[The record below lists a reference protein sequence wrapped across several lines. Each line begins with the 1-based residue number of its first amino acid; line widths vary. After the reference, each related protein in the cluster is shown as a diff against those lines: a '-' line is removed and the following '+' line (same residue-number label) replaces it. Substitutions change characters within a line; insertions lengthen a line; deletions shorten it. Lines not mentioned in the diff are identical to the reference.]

1 MKRIETLPVA
11 VFVLLFSAVAAFG
24 AAPSRAEKTVVTP
37 IPGVWWEGTVQMS
50 MAGMGRMMPPT
61 TDKFCRP
68 NASGWDEPPPMGHDS
83 DCRLTE
89 KSVSG
94 NTLTWKMACTKPQ
107 PATGSGEMTFT
118 PTDYN
123 GTMSMTLAEGSM
135 TIKMSGHK
143 VGGDCDAAAPL
154 RESKRAE
161 QAVVDMKKE
170 NCRQMAAEMN
180 VSAFSGPYTICT
192 DPADKEDLCR
202 RLGTL
207 EGYRKLAGN
216 NIRAECGPEGPT
228 PAVKQAAEFCGKDPA
243 SLRPPLCQEVARTVS
258 DYEFLAA
265 CCPEEGKALAQ
276 QECAGR
282 EYTAL
287 AGTKYASFCATY
299 AAGAMAKD
307 PAATTAAEQPKD
319 SPMKKG
325 KKMIKG
331 LFGK

>member
-1 MKRIETLPVA
+1 MGRVRAPAYTRPARVVFAGDAMTKRIEALPVA
-11 VFVLLFSAVAAFG
+11 VIVLVLPAVAAFG

-61 TDKFCRP
+61 TDRFCRP
-68 NASGWDEPPPMGHDS
+68 NASGWDEPPPMGRDS

-107 PATGSGEMTFT
+107 QATGSGEMTFT

-123 GTMSMTLAEGSM
+123 GTMSMTLPEGSM

-161 QAVVDMKKE
+161 QQVVDMKKE
-170 NCRQMAAEMN
+170 SCRQMAAEMN

-192 DPADKEDLCR
+192 DPADTEEFCR
-202 RLGTL
+202 RLGTF
-207 EGYRKLAGN
+207 EGYMKLAGN
-216 NIRAECGPEGPT
+216 SRLECGSET
-228 PAVKQAAEFCGKDPA
+228 PPAPVVQAAEFCGKDPA
-243 SLRPPLCQEVARTVS
+243 SLRPPLCQEVARTEA
-258 DYEFLAA
+258 D
-265 CCPEEGKALAQ
+265 
-276 QECAGR
+276 
-282 EYTAL
+282 
-287 AGTKYASFCATY
+287 
-299 AAGAMAKD
+299 
-307 PAATTAAEQPKD
+307 
-319 SPMKKG
+319 
-325 KKMIKG
+325 
-331 LFGK
+331 